1 MKIKVAVLDPDIEFM
16 DRLAWI
22 FQQKY
27 ADKINISLFS
37 NEDTLYQSLESG
49 HTDIVLF
56 AESIKIKAEKIPEGM
71 TAGYFSTIPDVEE
84 IGGIPAICKFQK
96 VEMIYKMI
104 LSLYAE
110 NLSDVKLKKSS
121 VEIRSVLFTSVQGG
135 GGTSTAAAAY
145 ALRRAADKK
154 KIFYLNLERFGITD
168 LYFHSDGKLSFSD
181 VIYFLKSRKGNLLM
195 KLESAVQTDPSGVDF
210 FCGCRN
216 AYDMFE
222 LSGEEVRL
230 LIQGILQS
238 AKYEEIVM
246 DLSGE
251 MTESMTMLMRDYADK
266 IVYVADA
273 NTVGNGKFERFCE
286 AVKVME
292 QRHGFEILP
301 KTCLLYNRYSSK
313 NSVRLEKAA
322 VPVVGG
328 IHRFEGAIGRELAE
342 KIARTDVLGRI

>member
-1 MKIKVAVLDPDIEFM
+1 MKIKVAVLDHDTEFM
-16 DRLAWI
+16 DRLAGS

-27 ADKINISLFS
+27 ADKINVSLFS

-49 HTDIVLF
+49 YADIVLF
-56 AESIKIKAEKIPEGM
+56 TESIKIKAEKIPEGM
-71 TAGYFSTIPDVEE
+71 TAGYFSAIPDVEE

-110 NLSDVKLKKSS
+110 NLSDVKLKKSRA
-121 VEIRSVLFTSVQGG
+121 EIRSVLFTSVQGG

-154 KIFYLNLERFGITD
+154 KIFYLNLEKFGNAD
-168 LYFHSDGKLSFSD
+168 LYFRGEGKLSFSD
-181 VIYFLKSRKGNLLM
+181 VIYSLKSRKGNLLM

-210 FCGCRN
+210 FCTCRN

-222 LSGEEVRL
+222 LSDEEIRL
-230 LIQGILQS
+230 LIQGIIQS

-246 DLSGE
+246 DMSGE
-251 MTESMTMLMRDYADK
+251 LTERMIMIMRDYADK
-266 IVYVADA
+266 IVYVTDGS
-273 NTVGNGKFERFCE
+273 TVGNGKFERFCE
-286 AVKVME
+286 VVKVME
-292 QRHGFEILP
+292 QRHDFEILP
-301 KTCLLYNRYSSK
+301 KTCMLYSRYSSK
-313 NSVRLEKAA
+313 NSVCLEKAA

-328 IHRFEGAIGRELAE
+328 IHRFEGAKGRELAE
-342 KIARTDVLGRI
+342 EISRMDVLGRI